1 MAAQKCAII
10 TKNSESVNRETGEK
24 MALFKEMK
32 GDTPQTWAGCLILN
46 LDRIGVGLHCA
57 SPYLD

>member
-1 MAAQKCAII
+1 
-10 TKNSESVNRETGEK
+10 